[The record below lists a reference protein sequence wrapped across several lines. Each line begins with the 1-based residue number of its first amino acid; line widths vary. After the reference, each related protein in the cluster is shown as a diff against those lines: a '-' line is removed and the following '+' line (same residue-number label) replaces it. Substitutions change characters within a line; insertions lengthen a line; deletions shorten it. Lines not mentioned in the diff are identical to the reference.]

1 MSYSGQCVDT
11 SVGLVLL
18 EEERAAELQA
28 GGDDAGR
35 GITFQEFTW
44 AQRDGF
50 KVREL
55 GSLG

>member
-28 GGDDAGR
+28 GGDDAGSGDYLS
-35 GITFQEFTW
+35 GIHVGTT
-44 AQRDGF
+44 ALASR
-50 KVREL
+50 R
-55 GSLG
+55 GSLVV